1 MKTAVLT
8 CICLLFCLSPVSLK
22 AQTEE
27 EHPALELSAEAW
39 QEDLASLQK
48 TIHTNFPF
56 LLKKISPEEFDAA
69 VSELHDKIPS
79 MQPHEIMVGLA
90 RIVASIKYGHTQLA
104 YWEQKVPYHQ
114 LPIILYEYEDGI
126 FIQGVHQDNA
136 SLAGARVVAV
146 EGVPIMKVKQQM
158 LPVIPAE
165 NEQFAKGY
173 GIHYMTF
180 PEFLHAQGVIPELK
194 MSIDLTVEQE
204 GKTFD
209 VSLEAVKAQRFPRQ
223 YGMVQPGTDW
233 VDARDTTQ
241 TPLYLK
247 NLEKIY
253 FYEYLEEEKVVYVRH
268 SQIQDDPSQNIPQ
281 FYAELF
287 DFIENNDVEKL
298 IIDVRLNGGG
308 NNYKNKPIIT
318 GLIKSEKINQPG
330 KLMVIIGRRTFSACQ
345 NLVNEMDNYTNAI
358 FVGEGTGENINF
370 YGDTRPVELSNSGM
384 KAYLSFAWW
393 QDKPQWENDDA
404 LYPQIEA
411 VQTFEDYRTNND
423 PALEAALKFKDTTY
437 IANPMEYL
445 TGLFME
451 GKMAE
456 VRSEAARMVRDP
468 NYAYYDFMTAFD
480 TAGNQLLAGGQ
491 VMEAGFVIDM
501 TLEMYPEAPEL
512 WLTKAGILMKQEKG
526 EEAATWLKKLLE
538 SEASSDLKAKAQAL
552 LDSQ

>member
-1 MKTAVLT
+1 MKTAVIT
-8 CICLLFCLSPVSLK
+8 CICLLFCLSPASIK
-22 AQTEE
+22 AQSGGEY
-27 EHPALELSAEAW
+27 PALELSAEAW

-48 TIHTNFPF
+48 TIHADFPF

-69 VSELHDKIPS
+69 VSELHEQIPS

-126 FIQGVHQDNA
+126 FIQGVHQDYA
-136 SLAGARVVAV
+136 SLAGARVVAI
-146 EGVPIMKVKQQM
+146 EGVPIMEVKQQM

-194 MSIDLTVEQE
+194 KSIDLTVEQE

-209 VSLEAVKAQRFPRQ
+209 VSLDAVKAQRFPRQ
-223 YGMVQPGTDW
+223 YGMVQPETDW
-233 VDARDTTQ
+233 IDARDTTQ

-253 FYEYLEEEKVVYVRH
+253 FYEYLEDEKAVYVRH

-287 DFIENNDVEKL
+287 EFIENNEVEKL
-298 IIDVRLNGGG
+298 ILDVRMNGGG

-370 YGDTRPVELSNSGM
+370 YGDTRPVELRNSGI

-411 VQTFEDYRTNND
+411 VQTFEDYKTNND

-451 GKMAE
+451 GKIAE
-456 VRSEAARMVRDP
+456 VQSEAARMVRDP
-468 NYAYYDFMTAFD
+468 NYAYYDFMSAFN
-480 TAGNQLLAGGQ
+480 TAGNQLLAQGQ
-491 VMEAGFVIDM
+491 FMEAGFVVDM

-526 EEAATWLKKLLE
+526 EEAANWLKKLLE